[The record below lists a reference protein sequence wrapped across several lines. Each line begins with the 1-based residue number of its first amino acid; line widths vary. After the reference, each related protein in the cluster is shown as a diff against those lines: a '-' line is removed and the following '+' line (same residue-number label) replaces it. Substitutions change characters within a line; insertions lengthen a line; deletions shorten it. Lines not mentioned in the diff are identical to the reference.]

1 MKKILIIK
9 HGSLGDIISST
20 SVIKPIRDFYKKSF
34 ISILTSKNYSD
45 FFKKS
50 NFSDEVIKDDRLGF
64 FNSLKIINKIIF
76 SKFDLIIDLLIRMAP
91 SDLQQMFSQI
101 LQRLSI
107 FCVGWYQHY

>member
-20 SVIKPIRDFYKKSF
+20 SAIKPIRDFYKKSF

-76 SKFDLIIDLLIRMAP
+76 SKFDLIIDLQNSKRTYIYCII
-91 SDLQQMFSQI
+91 FTSQTNNK
-101 LQRLSI
+101 QI
-107 FCVGWYQHY
+107 FMEL